1 MAVDIFYI
9 SSKFC
14 TKKEQKEREW
24 GIQHTTKRKEKK
36 IFFSLINHSMVKT
49 IERLSISCD
58 RIGKAIFVSL
68 FFFSFFFA
76 YKYPIIKV
84 RRHQAHLQKEKIE
97 GWKFYSKNRFN
108 ISILLYFEESVEI
121 IACMVPFKSS
131 PQTTKWSWAHGTMF
145 PLSSCWD
152 SKQSTLQMQIS
163 TRKVYKWNYHSS
175 MVMIW

>member
-97 GWKFYSKNRFN
+97 G
-108 ISILLYFEESVEI
+108 
-121 IACMVPFKSS
+121 
-131 PQTTKWSWAHGTMF
+131 
-145 PLSSCWD
+145 
-152 SKQSTLQMQIS
+152 
-163 TRKVYKWNYHSS
+163 
-175 MVMIW
+175 

>member
-1 MAVDIFYI
+1 MWQNWESNICI
-9 SSKFC
+9 S
-14 TKKEQKEREW
+14 
-24 GIQHTTKRKEKK
+24 
-36 IFFSLINHSMVKT
+36 FF
-49 IERLSISCD
+49 
-58 RIGKAIFVSL
+58 
-68 FFFSFFFA
+68 FFFA

-108 ISILLYFEESVEI
+108 ISILLYLEESVEI

-163 TRKVYKWNYHSS
+163 TRKVYKWSYHSS

>member
-9 SSKFC
+9 SSIFC
-14 TKKEQKEREW
+14 TKKEQRKKES
-24 GIQHTTKRKEKK
+24 GVSNTQPKEKK
-36 IFFSLINHSMVKT
+36 KNLLFLDQSFYGENNWTFKYLMWQNWESNICISFF
-49 IERLSISCD
+49 
-58 RIGKAIFVSL
+58 
-68 FFFSFFFA
+68 FFFA

-108 ISILLYFEESVEI
+108 ISILLYLEESVEI

-131 PQTTKWSWAHGTMF
+131 PQTTKWSWAYGTMF

-163 TRKVYKWNYHSS
+163 TRKVYKWSYHSS